1 MLVVYP
7 VVAQLKEQQPQA
19 QNKALKYCSDD
30 NRRVMSTMI
39 REIESAGAAALESF
53 IDGIKTDPVK
63 DSAMPRD
70 GTVHQMASDALL
82 FLEQLQNYASVG
94 GGMIAGQKNDGNA
107 SAAQS
112 KRSFSDYISRALS
125 AITTNLEQKEKPQN

>member
-39 REIESAGAAALESF
+39 REIESAGAREGRLSLKAPLAWPC
-53 IDGIKTDPVK
+53 I
-63 DSAMPRD
+63 SA
-70 GTVHQMASDALL
+70 GENILGGAGA
-82 FLEQLQNYASVG
+82 VG
-94 GGMIAGQKNDGNA
+94 GEVEEAETSTSGKGE
-107 SAAQS
+107 
-112 KRSFSDYISRALS
+112 Y
-125 AITTNLEQKEKPQN
+125 